1 MQHKEHTNNNKENSN
16 NNNKQNKRASHVF
29 YIYGTS
35 NCFTTSSSCVFAFLC
50 HCIHIFI
57 YAPPE
62 FIALL
67 YTLTHTQRETDTH
80 THSVAGIMF
89 MLASKKCQLKICI
102 AQKTLLCIFWLME
115 SPVRVSWRR
124 PPALFATPAVFSSAL
139 SLPLSP
145 PFSLSLCVYLQLNLK
160 LLSTI
165 TITIVQFR

>member
-1 MQHKEHTNNNKENSN
+1 MQHKEHTNNNKD
-16 NNNKQNKRASHVF
+16 NNNKHNKRASHVF
-29 YIYGTS
+29 YIYIELFY
-35 NCFTTSSSCVFAFLC
+35 NKLVLCFRFFV
-50 HCIHIFI
+50 
-57 YAPPE
+57 P
-62 FIALL
+62 L
-67 YTLTHTQRETDTH
+67 YTYIYLCSSWIYCTFIHTHTHTETDTH

-124 PPALFATPAVFSSAL
+124 PPALFATPAVFSSPL

-145 PFSLSLCVYLQLNLK
+145 PFSLSFCVYLQLNLK